1 MSDSNDSQSKSIML
15 RVRVSEKEAQSLRI
29 AAAIK
34 DDSIQD
40 ILHAA
45 VLAYIKDTKLPN
57 DLLIK

>member
-1 MSDSNDSQSKSIML
+1 MADSNDNQNRSIML

-29 AAAIK
+29 AAAVK

-45 VLAYIKDTKLPN
+45 VLQYIKDTKLPD